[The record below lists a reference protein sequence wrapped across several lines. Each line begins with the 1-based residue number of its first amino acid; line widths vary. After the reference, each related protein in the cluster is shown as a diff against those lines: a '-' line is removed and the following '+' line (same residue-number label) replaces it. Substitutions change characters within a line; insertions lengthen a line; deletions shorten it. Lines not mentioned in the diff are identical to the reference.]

1 MQVFGNG
8 IFPEP
13 SIKWFVKPIN
23 NTQKRLLLKKELR
36 GHILLNQLMCLFRII
51 PI

>member
-1 MQVFGNG
+1 MQAFGNG

-13 SIKWFVKPIN
+13 LIQWFVKETSNI
-23 NTQKRLLLKKELR
+23 KKSFLLKKEFR
-36 GHILLNQLMCLFRII
+36 GHILLNQVIYLSRII